1 MRTGRWKT
9 WVLIGMAL
17 ILLVLAAILIR
28 PIKEMRRENDF
39 DPADPFMDESVAS
52 ELRLPV
58 AALSVFRSL
67 AIDYLWIRA
76 ETLKE
81 EGHHFDA
88 LHLSRLICSL
98 APNLPSVWVFHAWNM
113 SYNISVSMEN
123 PPERW
128 NWVMAGISLLRD
140 EGLKHNPRNPQI
152 YSYLANIFLHKMGDI
167 SDDHHRYY
175 KLRLALEM
183 EKIVGPRQ
191 ETMNAVL
198 HFLTE
203 SPREWSEVIADPN
216 VAELVMKIQEA
227 EPAQFP
233 DDTALQDGLLDFI
246 TYQGSFEYSE
256 EFKQLMNTHSRR
268 YTLLRLSMY
277 LRRRELRDQWK
288 MDPAIM
294 LELNAKY
301 GPYDNVHEGRRMSLD
316 WRQPFAHAIYWAWQG
331 MPYTS
336 MKDEFYFL
344 RIRQNIYHSMQKLY
358 EMGHITIYDR
368 GKPQEATEREPGQE
382 IVDRI
387 AQDRLEIFNSQDLR
401 MFVPAYEAMMEV
413 VQEYTDLGE
422 EVPENVYSAS
432 FAYFLW
438 AGIENLYLAGYEE
451 TALKYFLD
459 LRKRFPKNPD
469 YFKKS
474 TAEDSLV
481 AFVQKNVQEE
491 LDEIGPKVA
500 ANYIDSLLR
509 QSWAALALDNPE
521 LATAME
527 ARARRIHE
535 HFQKEREEPGS
546 VRVEL
551 LDLPKYRFESLANF
565 LNDPQINPMAKNTL
579 MARLR
584 IANPSMY
591 KQVVEELQKRR
602 ESSLGGVGK
611 E

>member
-1 MRTGRWKT
+1 MA
-9 WVLIGMAL
+9 VLLLVSAAMLIG
-17 ILLVLAAILIR
+17 
-28 PIKEMRRENDF
+28 PIKELRRENDF
-39 DPADPFMDESVAS
+39 DPADPFEDKKVAS

-58 AALSVFRSL
+58 AALSIFRSL

-140 EGLKHNPRNPQI
+140 EGLKHNPRDPQI
-152 YSYLANIFLHKMGDI
+152 YSYLANIFLHKIGDI
-167 SDDHHRYY
+167 ADDHHRYY

-183 EKIVGPRQ
+183 EKIVGPDQ
-191 ETMNAVL
+191 ESMNKVL
-198 HFLTE
+198 QWLTE
-203 SPREWSEVIADPN
+203 APREWSEVIADPN
-216 VAELVMKIQEA
+216 VAELVVKIQEV
-227 EPAQFP
+227 EPEQFP
-233 DDTALQDGLLDFI
+233 DDTALQEGLLDFV
-246 TYQGSFEYSE
+246 TYVDSFEYSE
-256 EFKQLMNTHSRR
+256 EFKQLMATHLRR
-268 YTLLRLSMY
+268 YTLRKLMGY
-277 LRRRELRDQWK
+277 LRRRELCDQWK
-288 MDPAIM
+288 MDPAVM

-301 GPYDNVHEGRRMSLD
+301 GPYDNVHEGSRMSLD

-336 MKDEFYFL
+336 MKDDFYFL

-368 GKPQEATEREPGQE
+368 GKPEEATEREPGQE

-387 AQDRLEIFNSQDLR
+387 ARDRLEIFNSQDLR
-401 MFVPAYEAMMEV
+401 MFVPAYEAMMDV
-413 VQEYTDLGE
+413 IQDYTDLGE
-422 EVPENVYSAS
+422 EVPDNVYTAS
-432 FAYFLW
+432 FSYFLW
-438 AGIENLYLAGYEE
+438 AGIENLYLAGYKE

-474 TAEDSLV
+474 TVEDSLI
-481 AFVQKNVQEE
+481 AFVQENVQEE
-491 LDEIGPKVA
+491 LNEIGPKVA

-509 QSWAALALDNPE
+509 QSWSALALDNPE
-521 LATAME
+521 LATVME

-535 HFQKEREEPGS
+535 YFQKEREESGS
-546 VRVEL
+546 VRVKL
-551 LDLPKYRFESLANF
+551 LDLPTYRFESLANF
-565 LNDPQINPMAKNTL
+565 LNDPQISFLAKNTL

-584 IANPSMY
+584 IANPSLY
-591 KQVVEELQKRR
+591 KRITEKLQERR
-602 ESSLGGVGK
+602 RSSLGGVGK